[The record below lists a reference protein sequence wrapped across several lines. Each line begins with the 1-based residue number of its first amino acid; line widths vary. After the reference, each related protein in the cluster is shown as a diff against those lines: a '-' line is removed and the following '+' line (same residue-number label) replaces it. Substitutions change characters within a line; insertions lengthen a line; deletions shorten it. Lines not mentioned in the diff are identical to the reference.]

1 MIDYV
6 AVVSPELGINPW
18 GMLGCALTY
27 AAALFAAVDGLADHL
42 VRRAGKTSPAE
53 VHALRLK
60 MGAKIAAAVIAVGT
74 AAIVLAIDGNWI
86 ALTVLSVVFV
96 AVVVWVAFVYAQGSR
111 RVAVGRVGG

>member
-42 VRRAGKTSPAE
+42 VRRAQKTTAAE

-60 MGAKIAAAVIAVGT
+60 LGAKIAAAVIAVGT

-86 ALTVLSVVFV
+86 ALAVLSALFL
-96 AVVVWVAFVYAQGSR
+96 AVVIWVSFVYRQGSR
-111 RVAVGRVGG
+111 TAPVGRVGG